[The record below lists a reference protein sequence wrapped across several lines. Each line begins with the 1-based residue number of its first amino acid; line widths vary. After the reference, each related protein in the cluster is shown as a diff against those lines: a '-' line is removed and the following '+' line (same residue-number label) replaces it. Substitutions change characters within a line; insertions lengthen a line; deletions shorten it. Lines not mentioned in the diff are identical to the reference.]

1 MHNWYGGF
9 CSLSKRYLG
18 FKKGQNWYIFFINDK
33 TDTYTFQVYQFD
45 IFIHLWFKN
54 LTKFLPVYKNQSK
67 TKNMLPH
74 VQNAT
79 SAWHLIKKEKEK
91 EKYKDPYLGV
101 GGPKVFITQV
111 AFT

>member
-1 MHNWYGGF
+1 LDKG
-9 CSLSKRYLG
+9 RYLG
-18 FKKGQNWYIFFINDK
+18 LSEHCIFFWVKCIIDTGGFALYQKVTWALKSDK

-54 LTKFLPVYKNQSK
+54 LTKFLPVYKKQSK

-79 SAWHLIKKEKEK
+79 SA
-91 EKYKDPYLGV
+91 
-101 GGPKVFITQV
+101 
-111 AFT
+111 

>member
-1 MHNWYGGF
+1 LDKGRSLRLSEHCIFFWVKCIIDTGGF
-9 CSLSKRYLG
+9 ALYQKGTWALKRDKTDT
-18 FKKGQNWYIFFINDK
+18 FFFFINDK

-79 SAWHLIKKEKEK
+79 SA
-91 EKYKDPYLGV
+91 
-101 GGPKVFITQV
+101 
-111 AFT
+111 